1 MRYFITF
8 FLLCFCLVS
17 VSFAQKVDNKKGVT
31 YYGEKPLLKI
41 KGGSLVNDNDPA
53 QIISYGSDKL
63 LFVLTKHYYRDKE
76 YHNVF
81 YNEIRFADFD
91 LSFKSSYDYKPLIK
105 SLVENGVIKEDGELG
120 DRETIDK
127 YIRLYSFD
135 PPSSAY

>member
-1 MRYFITF
+1 MKYFIL
-8 FLLCFCLVS
+8 FLLFSTCLS
-17 VSFAQKVDNKKGVT
+17 VSFAQKIDNKKGVT
-31 YYGEKPLLKI
+31 YYGDKPLLKI
-41 KGGSLVNDNDPA
+41 KGGSLVGDNAPA
-53 QIISYGSDKL
+53 QISSYGSDKL

-105 SLVENGVIKEDGELG
+105 SLLENKVIKEDGELG

-127 YIRLYSFD
+127 YIRLYGFD
-135 PPSSAY
+135 PPLSAY